1 MPRAAEALPA
11 MLLLCIGAA
20 WYAANVVIGT
30 LSQ

>member
-1 MPRAAEALPA
+1 MTRLLEALPA

-20 WYAANVVIGT
+20 WIAANVVIGT